1 MAYKMKPV
9 DKSELANLLES
20 QPGRGRASKG
30 AASLEEFMSS
40 GETAVRF
47 EFGSTNERNS
57 MSLSI
62 ANAAKRAGSQVWV
75 KKIGGGTGTDLLL
88 VNLAKA
94 DAATR
99 RLYDN
104 RPRVG
109 RKPSK

>member
-1 MAYKMKPV
+1 MKPV
-9 DKSELANLLES
+9 DKSELVELLES
-20 QPGRGRASKG
+20 QPGRGRTSKG
-30 AASLEEFMSS
+30 ASLLEEFTSS
-40 GETAVRF
+40 GETACRF

-57 MSLSI
+57 MALSI
-62 ANAAKRAGSQVWV
+62 GNAAKRAGSQVWV
-75 KKIGGGTGTDLLL
+75 KKLGGGTGTDLLL

-109 RKPSK
+109 RRPSK